1 MSIQDEVVQIY
12 HKIQKKVNHPY
23 LNRYL
28 PKPTVD
34 IDKILTL
41 FLLFKQ
47 HGSYKNIEQY
57 VMSVMIA
64 QMGLDTHEKI
74 TKNEEF
80 KGLELKQRQLTV
92 LSGDFYSSLYYY
104 ILAEQKDIQMI
115 KWISQAIQELNMH
128 KMHFF
133 YAENVVNVD
142 YYFNHLR
149 QIESCLIIKLAEKL
163 GINEWSDI
171 IADFFFLK
179 RLHLERDFLD
189 HGEATHTSYIYHII
203 KGTDIDKQNFK
214 EQIEDQMN
222 QIRKKWSMD
231 ILPKKQNLSKHLG
244 YLIDHF
250 TKVSQPFKRNTL
262 IKGRINYADR

>member
-1 MSIQDEVVQIY
+1 MPIQDEVVQIY

-28 PKPTVD
+28 PKPAVD
-34 IDKILTL
+34 IDKVLTL

-74 TKNEEF
+74 TKNEKL

-104 ILAEQKDIQMI
+104 ILAEQKDIQMV
-115 KWISQAIQELNMH
+115 KWISQAIQELNIN

-133 YAENVVNVD
+133 YAENDANID
-142 YYFNHLR
+142 YYFDHLR
-149 QIESCLIIKLAEKL
+149 QIESHLIIKLAERL
-163 GINEWSDI
+163 GINDWTDI

-179 RLHLERDFLD
+179 RLHLERDYLD
-189 HGEATHTSYIYHII
+189 HTREDTHTSYIYHII
-203 KGTDIDKQNFK
+203 QDTDIDKRKFI
-214 EQIEDQMN
+214 EQIENKMN
-222 QIRKKWSMD
+222 QIRNKWSMD
-231 ILPKKQNLSKHLG
+231 ILPKKQILSKHLG

-250 TKVSQPFKRNTL
+250 TKESPSFTRTTL
-262 IKGRINYADR
+262 LKGRINYAD